1 MTYNPST
8 IWTQLS
14 APSSPIG
21 SIPFVSSDAVTPITD
36 VLNFF
41 YQFAGYT
48 LTGSIKDSQLTV
60 AGGLRETYTDT
71 TAAPGAATINKPA
84 GRCKMAAGQSSV
96 VITNSYCTL
105 ASIINVTVEGAA
117 FDATATR
124 VQVTPGAGT
133 FTVTFNANATAA
145 VTFSFDILNVF

>member
-1 MTYNPST
+1 MGYNPST
-8 IWTQLS
+8 VWTFLS

-36 VLNFF
+36 VVNFF

-48 LTGSIKDSQLTV
+48 LTGSLQDSQLTV
-60 AGGLRETYTDT
+60 AGGLRETFTDT
-71 TAAPGAATINKPA
+71 TAAPGAATVNKPA
-84 GRCKMAAGQSSV
+84 GRAKMTAGQSSV
-96 VITNSYCTL
+96 VITNKYCVAT
-105 ASIINVTVEGAA
+105 SIININVEGAA

-124 VQVTPGAGT
+124 FQTTPAAGS

-145 VTFSFDILNVF
+145 ITFSWDILNVF